1 MQYVILHKNNLLQ
14 ATILHERTDSKITD
28 EKQYIFMLPL
38 FFQVVLGDSATK
50 AGVRLVIPSLALPLG
65 GLVTGIVMSRWGSLI
80 GLMRA
85 GAIVMLIGNALTT
98 SLRFVDQDWKY
109 FVYIFP
115 ANLGQGMVMP
125 AMLFTGLATFEHA
138 GVYVCIRHCFLFL
151 KAFG

>member
-28 EKQYIFMLPL
+28 ENQYIFMLPL

-50 AGVRLVIPSLALPLG
+50 AGARLIIPSLALPLG
-65 GLVTGIVMSRWGSLI
+65 GLVTGIVISRWGSLI

-98 SLRFVDQDWKY
+98 SLQFVD
-109 FVYIFP
+109 
-115 ANLGQGMVMP
+115 
-125 AMLFTGLATFEHA
+125 
-138 GVYVCIRHCFLFL
+138 
-151 KAFG
+151 